1 MDFHSE
7 LSTVGSAA
15 ERAESIKFLE
25 DHAPHLKPGAEKKYE
40 GMSKWAVLA
49 KQNFPVICD
58 LEDFLAVNIDV
69 H

>member
-1 MDFHSE
+1 M
-7 LSTVGSAA
+7 GSAA
-15 ERAESIKFLE
+15 ERAESLKFLE

-58 LEDFLAVNIDV
+58 LEGFLAVNIDV